1 MIVITDLFI
10 DGIID
15 ATNECGI
22 QIDEFEQTFGVIKK
36 DEAGRSLIR
45 AFISIKWHMGQI
57 ENPPTESQLFSYL
70 KSVKID
76 ALTPDFLK
84 FSQPQKLSGEN
95 FRRVQEKIEPFL
107 NWSRAKLIL
116 YPYFAHVK

>member
-1 MIVITDLFI
+1 
-10 DGIID
+10 
-15 ATNECGI
+15 
-22 QIDEFEQTFGVIKK
+22 
-36 DEAGRSLIR
+36 
-45 AFISIKWHMGQI
+45 MGQI
-57 ENPPTESQLFSYL
+57 GNPPTESQLFSYL

-116 YPYFAHVK
+116 YPYFAQSSSKYEWKFTISFCLFTQNAV